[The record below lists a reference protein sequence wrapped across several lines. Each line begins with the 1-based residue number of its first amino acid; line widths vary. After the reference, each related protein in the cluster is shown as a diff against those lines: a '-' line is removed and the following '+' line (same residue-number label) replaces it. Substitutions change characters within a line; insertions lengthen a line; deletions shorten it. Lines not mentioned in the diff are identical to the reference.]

1 MRLPFWLYYILG
13 CVAFALAAEGIFAV
27 VDTDTPTGVAAFFA
41 VFIWLAGTAAYL
53 VLGTMAIAV
62 LKFLTDPKKGF
73 QKLKSLAKSVLIAGV
88 GLVGFGVVVTV
99 FEEVRPTI
107 SDYIERNF
115 LAEWD
120 CVESGDNMY
129 SLSDAGEIGPAEK
142 ACTCTGMADFERRKF
157 GRVDYASLNKDHGC
171 NFE

>member
-1 MRLPFWLYYILG
+1 MRLPFWLYWILG
-13 CVAFALAAEGIFAV
+13 GAAFSATAYGIFAV
-27 VDTDTPTGVAAFFA
+27 VDTDMDAGLAAFLAFA
-41 VFIWLAGTAAYL
+41 IWLGGTAAYL
-53 VLGTMAIAV
+53 VLGTLAIEI
-62 LKFLTDPKKGF
+62 LRFLTDPAEGF
-73 QKLKSLAKSVLIAGV
+73 DKLVSVVTPIFLGVV
-88 GLVGFGVVVTV
+88 GLSLLAVALTI
-99 FEEVRPTI
+99 FEEVRPAI

-120 CVESGDNMY
+120 CVESGDTMY
-129 SLSDAGEIGPAEK
+129 SLSDKGELGPPEK

>member
-1 MRLPFWLYYILG
+1 MRLPFWLYWVLG
-13 CVAFALAAEGIFAV
+13 CAAFSATAYGIFAV
-27 VDTDTPTGVAAFFA
+27 IDIDMDAGVAAFLA
-41 VFIWLAGTAAYL
+41 SAIWLGGTAAYL
-53 VLGTMAIAV
+53 VLGTLAIQI
-62 LKFLTDPKKGF
+62 LKFLTDPAEGF
-73 QKLKSLAKSVLIAGV
+73 DKLLSLVTPIF
-88 GLVGFGVVVTV
+88 FGVVGLSLLIGVVTI
-99 FEEVRPTI
+99 FEEVRPAI

-129 SLSDAGEIGPAEK
+129 SLSDTGEIGPAEK